1 MINCVKGL
9 IANVFTFV
17 DASEM
22 ISKISLWNE
31 RDKAIKDGQDKLN
44 NSNIK
49 IIARTK
55 MRIMAVRARKNIGM
69 LTNVMCSMHE

>member
-1 MINCVKGL
+1 VKGL